1 MDTLHRGRIKAVL
14 YPCRIFCF
22 ILLICLLLFPQ
33 KPETIVL
40 RVILN
45 SAIKGDFFVLQT
57 EEKDILFPL
66 VHLRGFGFKDLS
78 DKARLIDDHAS
89 LKSLFPLLTF
99 ELDELAATLIMTAEP
114 ELFEDHIFDLKAS
127 PPEETAFLEENS
139 AFLNYSLNLN
149 AGDGSSSTAFSLPL
163 EMGMR
168 LSNFLFYSSFSYA
181 KSQSYDQFFRHMT
194 HVSRDFPKKM
204 IRMVMGDYPATAGEY
219 GGAGILGGVN
229 FSKNFTLQ
237 PYMTRYPGMEFSGVA
252 RTPSEVEIYINDRL
266 IRTEKLSPGEF
277 HFRDLSIFGAG
288 EATLV
293 IKDAFGREEIFT
305 NPYFISSRLLKP
317 GLDSFSYSL
326 GFKRQPIGM
335 NNQKYGNL
343 TFVGFH
349 RKGFTKQFTGGIG
362 IEADKSMINLRTTA
376 TFVPGKWGEM
386 SASLTMSRKHGKI
399 GYGGG
404 VNLFIPGRKGIN
416 LRLSAVGYSR
426 DYSSLFSISRQNI
439 KFGGILNIG
448 YHHRNLGSISATY
461 SIQDRYGSHARKS
474 LALFFRRRLFMNGSL
489 FLSFSK
495 VWADISFYEAH
506 VGLNFYL
513 GGRKTVTVNS
523 RLSEGV
529 TRYNA
534 SFHKNPPIGIGTGY
548 RVQVDGNRNSQAKGL
563 SYTSELA
570 RFEYHG
576 PYGIYTLD
584 YRASAGRNSYSL
596 RAAGSIAYIG
606 HKFYMSRPISD
617 SFVIV
622 KVGDI
627 QGAGIKFNNHKA
639 GSTNKNG
646 ELIVPGLISYLS
658 NRISLE
664 TDDVPLNYS
673 IFETS
678 RYATT
683 FYRGGGLLE
692 FDVKKFQAFEG
703 RIFHMKN
710 GQKEFLEFAFLEI
723 DVGGEILSS
732 VTGKDG
738 EFYLENLAP
747 GKYRVNII
755 RMKEKFYLDL
765 IIPESK
771 EIVVN
776 LGDLLCEID

>member
-1 MDTLHRGRIKAVL
+1 MGTFHRGRIKAVL
-14 YPCRIFCF
+14 SICRFICF
-22 ILLICLLLFPQ
+22 ILIVCMKAFPQ
-33 KPETIVL
+33 KQETIVL

-45 SAIKGDFFVLQT
+45 SEIKGDFFLLQT

-66 VHLRGFGFKDLS
+66 IDLRRFGFKELS
-78 DKARLIDDHAS
+78 DRAKSLDDHVS
-89 LKSLFPLLTF
+89 LKSLFPLLKF
-99 ELDELAATLIMTAEP
+99 KIDESAATLVMTAEP

-127 PPEETAFLEENS
+127 PPKETAFLEENS
-139 AFLNYSLNLN
+139 GFLNYSLNLN
-149 AGDGSSSTAFSLPL
+149 AGDSSGSTAFSLPV
-163 EMGMR
+163 ETGMR

-181 KSQSYDQFFRHMT
+181 KSQSYAQFLRHMT
-194 HVSRDFPKKM
+194 YVSRDFPKKM
-204 IRMVMGDYPATAGEY
+204 IRFVVGDCPATAGEY
-219 GGAGILGGVN
+219 GGAGILGGFN
-229 FSKNFTLQ
+229 ISKNFTLQ
-237 PYMTRYPGMEFSGVA
+237 PYMTRYPGMELSGVA

-293 IKDAFGREEIFT
+293 IRDAFGREEIYT

-326 GFKRQPIGM
+326 GFKRDPIGL

-343 TFVGFH
+343 AFVGFH
-349 RKGFTKQFTGGIG
+349 RKGFTKRFTGGIG
-362 IEADKSMINLRTTA
+362 IEADKSMINLSSTA
-376 TFVPGKWGEM
+376 TFVPGIWGEM
-386 SASLTMSRKHGKI
+386 SASLAISRKHGKT

-404 VNLFIPGRKGIN
+404 VNLFVPGRKGIN

-426 DYSSLFSISRQNI
+426 DYSNLFSATGQNL
-439 KFGGILNIG
+439 KLGGILSIG
-448 YHHRNLGSISATY
+448 YYHRNLGSISATY
-461 SIQDRYGSHARKS
+461 SIQDRYGSLERKS
-474 LALFFRRRLFMNGSL
+474 LALFFRRRIFLNGSL

-495 VWADISFYEAH
+495 VWADVSFYEAY

-513 GGRKTVTVNS
+513 GGRKTVTLNS

-534 SFHKNPPIGIGTGY
+534 SFHKNSPIGIGTGY
-548 RVQVDGNRNSQAKGL
+548 RVQVDGNQNSQAKDL
-563 SYTSELA
+563 SYTSGLA

-584 YRASAGRNSYSL
+584 YRRSSDSNSYSL
-596 RAAGSIAYIG
+596 RAAGSIAFIG
-606 HKFYMSRPISD
+606 RKFYMSRPIND
-617 SFVIV
+617 SFVLV
-622 KVGDI
+622 KVGDVH
-627 QGAGIKFNNHKA
+627 GAGIKFNNHKA
-639 GSTNKNG
+639 GSTNKSG

-664 TDDVPLNYS
+664 TDDIPLNYN

-683 FYRGGGLLE
+683 YYRGGGRLE
-692 FDVKKFQAFEG
+692 FDVKTFQAFEG

-710 GQKEFLEFAFLEI
+710 SKKEFLEYAFLEI
-723 DVGGEILSS
+723 EVGGKILSS
-732 VTGKDG
+732 VTGQEG
-738 EFYLENLAP
+738 EFYLENLSP
-747 GKYRVNII
+747 GKYRIKII
-755 RMKEKFYLDL
+755 KEKEKYYLDL

-771 EIVVN
+771 EIVVD
-776 LGDLLCEID
+776 LGDLLCEIY